1 MAPKSYAALMLC
13 LTFATAWLAPARAQQ
28 PGPGRPPAVGVVA
41 VTSQPV
47 RPSLEFVGRVQ
58 STQRVNLI
66 ARVTAFIEEQHFTEG
81 AEVKKGDL
89 LYRLEQPPFQAD
101 VAAKQAAID
110 NLKAQLVN
118 AAVTLKRAQLLLTT
132 PAGQQ
137 SNVDASLATQQSLQ
151 AQIEG
156 AQAALRQSQINL
168 DYTEI
173 RAPIDG
179 KIGRTSV
186 TVGNVVT
193 PTSGIL
199 ATIVSQDPM
208 YVVFP
213 VPVRTVL
220 TLRQR
225 FAATGGLGT
234 AVVKIR
240 LPSGELYSRTG
251 KLDFIDNTVSAS
263 TDTMTLRGILPNP
276 PLANTAPNVP
286 PPRELV
292 DGELVTVVLEEG
304 EPIEALVI
312 PRAAVLADQRG
323 DYVYVVA
330 AGNKAEQRRVTLGQ
344 STPTTAVVSNGLIE
358 GEQVIVEGVQ
368 RVRPGQAVS
377 PAPAT
382 PTTPPNAGTAEQ
394 SSPADPR

>member
-1 MAPKSYAALMLC
+1 MMALALVAAWPMP
-13 LTFATAWLAPARAQQ
+13 APAQQ

-41 VTSQPV
+41 AKSQSV
-47 RPSLEFVGRVQ
+47 RPTLEFVGRVQ
-58 STQRVNLI
+58 STDRVNLV
-66 ARVTAFIEEQHFTEG
+66 ARVTAFIEERDFTEG

-89 LYRLEQPPFQAD
+89 LYKLEQPPFQAD
-101 VAAKQAAID
+101 LAAKQAAID

-118 AAVTLKRAQLLLTT
+118 AAVTLKRAQLLLNT

-137 SNVDASLATQQSLQ
+137 SNVDAALATQQSLQ

-156 AQAALRQSQINL
+156 AEAALRQSQINL

-179 KIGRTSV
+179 KIGRTSM

-220 TLRQR
+220 SLRQR

-240 LPSGELYSRTG
+240 LPNGELYGQAG

-263 TDTMTLRGILPNP
+263 TDTMTLRGVLPNP
-276 PLANTAPNVP
+276 PLANAAGSGT

-304 EPIEALVI
+304 EPVEALVI
-312 PRAAVLADQRG
+312 PRAAVLADQQG
-323 DYVYVVA
+323 DYVYVVGA
-330 AGNKAEQRRVTLGQ
+330 DNKAAQRRVVLGQ
-344 STPTTAVVSNGLIE
+344 STPTTAVVTNGLAA
-358 GEQVIVEGVQ
+358 GEQVVVEGVQ
-368 RVRPGQAVS
+368 RVRPGQGVA
-377 PAPAT
+377 PAPAA
-382 PTTPPNAGTAEQ
+382 PTAPDGAASAAAQP
-394 SSPADPR
+394 